1 MRTKYDTVLQ
11 NRAKYNSVLQN
22 NNITAT
28 DGSQVATYRTL
39 MRRVNLTNKGQGGA
53 LYTPTSH
60 TDYLRMRTLR
70 KIL

>member
-1 MRTKYDTVLQ
+1 MFRTKYD
-11 NRAKYNSVLQN
+11 SVLQN

-28 DGSQVATYRTL
+28 DGSKVATYRTL
-39 MRRVNLTNKGQGGA
+39 MRRIDLKNKGQGGA

-60 TDYLRMRTLR
+60 TDYLRFRTLR

>member
-1 MRTKYDTVLQ
+1 MTMMRTKYD
-11 NRAKYNSVLQN
+11 SVLQN

-28 DGSQVATYRTL
+28 DGANIATYRTL
-39 MRRVNLTNKGQGGA
+39 MRRINLTNKGKGGA

-60 TDYLRMRTLR
+60 TDYLRYRTLR